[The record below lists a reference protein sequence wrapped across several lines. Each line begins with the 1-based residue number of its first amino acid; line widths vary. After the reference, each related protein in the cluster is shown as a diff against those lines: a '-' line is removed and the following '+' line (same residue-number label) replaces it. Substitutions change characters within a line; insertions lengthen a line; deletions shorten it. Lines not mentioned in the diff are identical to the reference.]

1 MSTKST
7 LSHRIEDPRLKIRH
21 ILFLLLALSAI
32 AFMQPLVFFLGGLT
46 LLLGV
51 GALIYRDLSP
61 AGQDAV
67 ERRVL
72 SWLRRTRAGS
82 AEENS
87 SPALSARR
95 LSAALSE
102 AGIPTE
108 RSRRARTKAAR
119 ADPAAAIPPQAFD
132 PTDDPPAV

>member
-1 MSTKST
+1 M
-7 LSHRIEDPRLKIRH
+7 KIRH

-32 AFMQPLVFFLGGLT
+32 AFMQPLVSFLGGLT

-51 GALIYRDLSP
+51 GAVIYRDLPP

-72 SWLRRTRAGS
+72 AWLRRTRAGS
-82 AEENS
+82 VTENS
-87 SPALSARR
+87 SPALSVRG
-95 LSAALSE
+95 LSSVLSE
-102 AGIPTE
+102 AGISTG
-108 RSRRARTKAAR
+108 RLRRARTKAAR
-119 ADPAAAIPPQAFD
+119 TDPAAAAIPPQTSN

>member
-1 MSTKST
+1 M
-7 LSHRIEDPRLKIRH
+7 KIRH

-61 AGQDAV
+61 TGQDAV

-72 SWLRRTRAGS
+72 GWLRRTRAGS
-82 AEENS
+82 VEENNA
-87 SPALSARR
+87 PALSVRHW
-95 LSAALSE
+95 SAALPEDS
-102 AGIPTE
+102 IP
-108 RSRRARTKAAR
+108 RVRRARTKAAR
-119 ADPAAAIPPQAFD
+119 PDPAVAIQPQAFD

>member
-1 MSTKST
+1 M
-7 LSHRIEDPRLKIRH
+7 KIRH

-32 AFMQPLVFFLGGLT
+32 AFMQPLVSFLGGLT

-61 AGQDAV
+61 TGQEAV

-72 SWLRRTRAGS
+72 GWLRRTRAGS
-82 AEENS
+82 VAGNS
-87 SPALSARR
+87 PPPLSLRR

-102 AGIPTE
+102 AGTPLE
-108 RSRRARTKAAR
+108 RVRRARTKAAR
-119 ADPAAAIPPQAFD
+119 ADPTATAPPRTSD
-132 PTDDPPAV
+132 PSDGPPAD

>member
-1 MSTKST
+1 M
-7 LSHRIEDPRLKIRH
+7 KIRH

-32 AFMQPLVFFLGGLT
+32 AFMQPLVSFLGGLT

-51 GALIYRDLSP
+51 GAVIYRDLPP

-72 SWLRRTRAGS
+72 AWLRRTRAGS
-82 AEENS
+82 VTKNS
-87 SPALSARR
+87 SPALSVRG
-95 LSAALSE
+95 LSSVLSE
-102 AGIPTE
+102 ADISTG
-108 RSRRARTKAAR
+108 RLRRARTKAAR
-119 ADPAAAIPPQAFD
+119 TDPAAAIPPQTPN

>member
-1 MSTKST
+1 M
-7 LSHRIEDPRLKIRH
+7 KIRH

-32 AFMQPLVFFLGGLT
+32 AFMQPLVSFLGGLT

-51 GALIYRDLSP
+51 GAMIYRDLPP

-72 SWLRRTRAGS
+72 AWLRRTRAGS
-82 AEENS
+82 VTENS
-87 SPALSARR
+87 SPALSVRG
-95 LSAALSE
+95 LSSVLSE
-102 AGIPTE
+102 AGISTG
-108 RSRRARTKAAR
+108 RLRRARTKAAR
-119 ADPAAAIPPQAFD
+119 TDPAAAAIPPQTSN

>member
-1 MSTKST
+1 
-7 LSHRIEDPRLKIRH
+7 LKIRH

-32 AFMQPLVFFLGGLT
+32 AFMQPLVSFLGGLT

-51 GALIYRDLSP
+51 GAVIYRDLPP

-72 SWLRRTRAGS
+72 AWLRRTRAGS
-82 AEENS
+82 VTENS
-87 SPALSARR
+87 SPALSVRG
-95 LSAALSE
+95 LSSVLSE
-102 AGIPTE
+102 AGISTG
-108 RSRRARTKAAR
+108 RLRRARTKAAR
-119 ADPAAAIPPQAFD
+119 TDPAAAIPPQTSN